1 MRGHTSTVRCTIAL
15 SSNSVLTGSRDATLK
30 VWNIETGECE
40 ATLVGHTASVRSTA
54 RHGDI
59 VVSASYDHDAR
70 IWSLE
75 QKKCLHTLK
84 GHTAQLYCVAFDGK
98 RIVTGGLDAT
108 ARVWDPESG
117 YMPQY
122 FFHEHS

>member
-1 MRGHTSTVRCTIAL
+1 MRSI
-15 SSNSVLTGSRDATLK
+15 
-30 VWNIETGECE
+30 
-40 ATLVGHTASVRSTA
+40 A

-75 QKKCLHTLK
+75 QKKCLHILK
-84 GHTAQLYCVAFDGK
+84 GHTAQLYEVAFDGR
-98 RIVTGGLDAT
+98 RIVTGSLDKT

-117 YMPQY
+117 CVLQSYLP
-122 FFHEHS
+122 